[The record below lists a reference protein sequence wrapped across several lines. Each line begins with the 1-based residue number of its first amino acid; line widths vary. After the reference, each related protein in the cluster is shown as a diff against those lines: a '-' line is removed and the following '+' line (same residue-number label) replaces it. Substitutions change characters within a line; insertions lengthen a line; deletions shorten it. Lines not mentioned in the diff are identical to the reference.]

1 MAKAEKANEKQRYK
15 LKKFLKELEGR
26 RGRGTELVSVYIPE
40 GYDLNK
46 ITTHVAE
53 EQGTAT
59 NIKSKQTRDNVIG
72 ALEKIIQHL
81 KLYPKTPPNG
91 LAVFAGNVSENDGK
105 TDFQVWSIEPPLPLN
120 QRLYR
125 CDKEFVLEPLQ
136 DMLQDK
142 EFFGLVAMDR
152 REATIALL
160 KGKSIIPLSST
171 ESMVPGKFRAGG
183 QSAARFARNRELA
196 AKEFYNKIAGMM
208 KDQFFE
214 MEGLQGILVGG
225 PGPTKYEFVDGN
237 FLTQSLK
244 DKIIT
249 IQDLSYTD
257 EFGLQELLEKSE
269 NVLSDEAVVGEKRL
283 ITKFFNLLSKTPGM
297 ASYGKDDCMRLIK
310 MGAVDT
316 MIISETID
324 EETIEEFIKQSDLM
338 GTNVEI
344 VSKETREG
352 TQIRDMGG
360 FVAILRY
367 DVGENN

>member
-1 MAKAEKANEKQRYK
+1 MAKPDKINEKQRYK

-26 RGRGTELVSVYIPE
+26 RGRGTELVSVYVPE

-46 ITTHVAE
+46 ITTHISE

-81 KLYPKTPPNG
+81 KLYPKTPPHG
-91 LAVFAGNVSENDGK
+91 LAIFAGNVSENEGK
-105 TDFQVWSIEPPLPLN
+105 DDFQVWSIEPPIPLN

-142 EFFGLVAMDR
+142 EFYGLVAMDR

-160 KGKSIIPLSST
+160 KGKTIIPLAST
-171 ESMVPGKFRAGG
+171 ESMVPGKFKAGG
-183 QSAARFARNRELA
+183 QSAQRFARNRELA
-196 AKEFYNKIAGMM
+196 AKEFYQKIASMM

-214 MEGLQGILVGG
+214 MEGLQGIILGG
-225 PGPTKYEFVDGN
+225 PGPTKYEFAEGN
-237 FLTQSLK
+237 FLTQALK

-257 EFGLQELLEKSE
+257 EFGLQELLEKSQDILAE
-269 NVLSDEAVVGEKRL
+269 ESVVEEKRL
-283 ITKFFNLLSKTPGM
+283 IQKFFNLLSKKPGETT
-297 ASYGKDDCMRLIK
+297 YGKDDCMRLIK

-316 MIISETID
+316 MIISEVVD
-324 EETIEEFIKQSDLM
+324 EETIEEFIKESDQM

-352 TQIRDMGG
+352 SQIKDMGG
-360 FVAILRY
+360 YVAILRY
-367 DVGENN
+367 DAGEKS